1 MKRIEHIKRILEDN
15 KDILKDKF
23 KVIEIGIFGSY
34 VRGEETLT
42 SDIDILVDFEQEGKT
57 FDNYIELKYFL
68 EELLGIKVDLV
79 MKGALKQELRDIILK
94 ETVYV

>member
-1 MKRIEHIKRILEDN
+1 MKRIEHIKRILENN

-42 SDIDILVDFEQEGKT
+42 SDIDILVEFEKEGKT

>member
-1 MKRIEHIKRILEDN
+1 MKRIEHIKRILENN

-79 MKGALKQELRDIILK
+79 MKGALKQELKDIILQ
-94 ETVYV
+94 ETIYV

>member
-1 MKRIEHIKRILEDN
+1 MKNIEHIKRILEDN
-15 KDILKDKF
+15 KAILKDKF
-23 KVIEIGIFGSY
+23 KVIEIGIFGSF

-79 MKGALKQELRDIILK
+79 MKGALKQELIDIILK

>member
-1 MKRIEHIKRILEDN
+1 MKSIEHIKRILEDN

-34 VRGEETLT
+34 VRGEETIT
-42 SDIDILVDFEQEGKT
+42 SDIDILVEFEKEGKT

-79 MKGALKQELRDIILK
+79 MKGALKQELKDIILQ
-94 ETVYV
+94 ETIYV

>member
-1 MKRIEHIKRILEDN
+1 MKSIEHIKKILEDN
-15 KDILKDKF
+15 KDILKHKF

-34 VRGEETLT
+34 VRGEETFT
-42 SDIDILVDFEQEGKT
+42 SDIDILVDFEKEGKT

-79 MKGALKQELRDIILK
+79 MKGALKQELKDIILQ
-94 ETVYV
+94 ETIYV

>member
-1 MKRIEHIKRILEDN
+1 MKSIEYVKRILEDN
-15 KDILKDKF
+15 KAILKDKY

-34 VRGEETLT
+34 VRGEATLT

-79 MKGALKQELRDIILK
+79 MKGVLKQELRDIILK

>member
-1 MKRIEHIKRILEDN
+1 MKRIEHIKRILENN

-42 SDIDILVDFEQEGKT
+42 SDIDILVEFEKEGKT

-79 MKGALKQELRDIILK
+79 MKGALKQELKDIILQ
-94 ETVYV
+94 ETIYV